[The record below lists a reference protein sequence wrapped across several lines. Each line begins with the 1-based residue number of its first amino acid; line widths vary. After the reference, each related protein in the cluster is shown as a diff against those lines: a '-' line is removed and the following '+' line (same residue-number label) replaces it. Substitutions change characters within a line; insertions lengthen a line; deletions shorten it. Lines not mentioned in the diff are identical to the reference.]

1 MPGASGLTAKSAAAR
16 SFISPFPYL
25 TTSALL
31 AALRRPP
38 LAAQDA
44 ARYEARQAET
54 PRPLCFTLHSQSF
67 HHGLIVSVT
76 DFRYQRRCEFPS
88 NFRTEGHVMA
98 SSSAGLTEAVLY
110 DALVNYLVSMARTVE
125 GAMNRALDAL
135 ISHDSSR
142 TSALPSEVFLLE
154 PRINEMEIVIDEHA
168 IRLLRRGSFSDDE
181 MRLIVAALKIT
192 NDLERIGDLA
202 VNLAQ
207 GAVTLREMPDA
218 RLPEELAPMA
228 IAVRAMVSK
237 SLGALIF
244 RNVEMA
250 TQVLES
256 DDVVDQYRDRI
267 FENLLA
273 GMTQQA
279 TFVSPGLQFILAT
292 RHLERIAD
300 HATNIAEDIIFW
312 VRGLDVRHGRG
323 LSLRPERSEGQSD
336 SEFADQAAEGAGTF
350 ASPETTDVIENSH
363 AFDASVTPACDTER
377 A

>member
-1 MPGASGLTAKSAAAR
+1 MGAT
-16 SFISPFPYL
+16 
-25 TTSALL
+25 
-31 AALRRPP
+31 
-38 LAAQDA
+38 
-44 ARYEARQAET
+44 
-54 PRPLCFTLHSQSF
+54 
-67 HHGLIVSVT
+67 
-76 DFRYQRRCEFPS
+76 
-88 NFRTEGHVMA
+88 
-98 SSSAGLTEAVLY
+98 AGLTEAVLY
-110 DALVNYLVSMARTVE
+110 DTLVNYLVSMARTVE
-125 GAMNRALDAL
+125 GAMNRALDAIVSL
-135 ISHDSSR
+135 ESPR
-142 TSALPSEVFLLE
+142 TSVLPGEVFLLE

-202 VNLAQ
+202 VNLAER
-207 GAVTLREMPDA
+207 VVSLREMQGVQV
-218 RLPEELAPMA
+218 PEELAPMA
-228 IAVRAMVSK
+228 SAVRAMVSK

-267 FENLLA
+267 FEHMLQN
-273 GMTQQA
+273 MTQQP
-279 TFVSPGLQFILAT
+279 TLVSPGMHFILAT

-323 LSLRPERSEGQSD
+323 LATRSGDTDQSGHID
-336 SEFADQAAEGAGTF
+336 S
-350 ASPETTDVIENSH
+350 ASTGDSVITENSH
-363 AFDASVTPACDTER
+363 TLHSDVTPACDTER

>member
-1 MPGASGLTAKSAAAR
+1 
-16 SFISPFPYL
+16 
-25 TTSALL
+25 
-31 AALRRPP
+31 
-38 LAAQDA
+38 
-44 ARYEARQAET
+44 
-54 PRPLCFTLHSQSF
+54 
-67 HHGLIVSVT
+67 
-76 DFRYQRRCEFPS
+76 
-88 NFRTEGHVMA
+88 MA
-98 SSSAGLTEAVLY
+98 STAAGLTEAVLY

-125 GAMNRALDAL
+125 GAMNRSLDAL
-135 ISHDSSR
+135 ISQDSAR
-142 TSALPSEVFLLE
+142 TSALPGEVFLLE
-154 PRINEMEIVIDEHA
+154 SRINEMEIVLDEHA

-207 GAVTLREMPDA
+207 GAVTLREMPGA
-218 RLPEELAPMA
+218 PVPEELAPMA
-228 IAVRAMVSK
+228 GAVRAMVSK

-273 GMTQQA
+273 TMTQQA
-279 TFVSPGLQFILAT
+279 TLVSSGMQFVLAT

-323 LSLRPERSEGQSD
+323 LTMRPDRSEGLD
-336 SEFADQAAEGAGTF
+336 TIDTRGPGTGEATAVAPEPAA
-350 ASPETTDVIENSH
+350 VIENSH
-363 AFDASVTPACDTER
+363 ALDTGVTPACDTER

>member
-1 MPGASGLTAKSAAAR
+1 
-16 SFISPFPYL
+16 
-25 TTSALL
+25 
-31 AALRRPP
+31 
-38 LAAQDA
+38 
-44 ARYEARQAET
+44 
-54 PRPLCFTLHSQSF
+54 
-67 HHGLIVSVT
+67 
-76 DFRYQRRCEFPS
+76 
-88 NFRTEGHVMA
+88 
-98 SSSAGLTEAVLY
+98 
-110 DALVNYLVSMARTVE
+110 
-125 GAMNRALDAL
+125 
-135 ISHDSSR
+135 
-142 TSALPSEVFLLE
+142 
-154 PRINEMEIVIDEHA
+154 MEIVIDEHA
-168 IRLLRRGSFSDDE
+168 LRFLRRGSFSDDE

-192 NDLERIGDLA
+192 NDLERIGGLA

-300 HATNIAEDIIFW
+300 HAIAEDIIFW

-323 LSLRPERSEGQSD
+323 LTLRPERSEGQSD
-336 SEFADQAAEGAGTF
+336 SKFADQAT
-350 ASPETTDVIENSH
+350 
-363 AFDASVTPACDTER
+363 
-377 A
+377 

>member
-1 MPGASGLTAKSAAAR
+1 MAA
-16 SFISPFPYL
+16 
-25 TTSALL
+25 T
-31 AALRRPP
+31 
-38 LAAQDA
+38 
-44 ARYEARQAET
+44 
-54 PRPLCFTLHSQSF
+54 
-67 HHGLIVSVT
+67 
-76 DFRYQRRCEFPS
+76 
-88 NFRTEGHVMA
+88 
-98 SSSAGLTEAVLY
+98 AGLTEVVLY
-110 DALVNYLVSMARTVE
+110 DTLLNYLVSMARTVE
-125 GAMNRALDAL
+125 GAMNRALDAIVSL
-135 ISHDSSR
+135 ENPR
-142 TSALPSEVFLLE
+142 TSVLPGEVFLLE

-168 IRLLRRGSFSDDE
+168 IRLLRRGSLSDDE

-207 GAVTLREMPDA
+207 GAVSLREMPGA
-218 RLPEELAPMA
+218 RIPEELVPMVL
-228 IAVRAMVSK
+228 AVRAMVSK

-267 FENLLA
+267 FEKLLQH
-273 GMTQQA
+273 MTQEP
-279 TFVSPGLQFILAT
+279 TLVSSGMQFILAT

-323 LSLRPERSEGQSD
+323 LTVRP
-336 SEFADQAAEGAGTF
+336 DQ
-350 ASPETTDVIENSH
+350 PDPTDLSSTGNSAITENSQALH
-363 AFDASVTPACDTER
+363 SDVTPACETER

>member
-1 MPGASGLTAKSAAAR
+1 
-16 SFISPFPYL
+16 
-25 TTSALL
+25 
-31 AALRRPP
+31 
-38 LAAQDA
+38 
-44 ARYEARQAET
+44 
-54 PRPLCFTLHSQSF
+54 
-67 HHGLIVSVT
+67 
-76 DFRYQRRCEFPS
+76 
-88 NFRTEGHVMA
+88 MA
-98 SSSAGLTEAVLY
+98 STTAGPTEAVLY
-110 DALVNYLVSMARTVE
+110 DVLVNYLASMARTVE

-135 ISHDSSR
+135 TSPDSAR
-142 TSALPSEVFLLE
+142 TAALPGEVFLLE

-207 GAVTLREMPDA
+207 AAVSLREMPGA
-218 RLPEELAPMA
+218 RIPEELVPMA
-228 IAVRAMVSK
+228 LAVRAMVSK

-244 RNVEMA
+244 RSVEMA
-250 TQVLES
+250 TQVLEN

-273 GMTQQA
+273 SMTQQA
-279 TFVSPGLQFILAT
+279 TLVSSGMQFILAT

-323 LSLRPERSEGQSD
+323 LTMRPNLSEGQGS
-336 SEFADQAAEGAGTF
+336 SGIAGESPVVASPQAAA
-350 ASPETTDVIENSH
+350 VIENSH
-363 AFDASVTPACDTER
+363 AFDAGVTPACDTER

>member
-1 MPGASGLTAKSAAAR
+1 
-16 SFISPFPYL
+16 
-25 TTSALL
+25 
-31 AALRRPP
+31 
-38 LAAQDA
+38 
-44 ARYEARQAET
+44 
-54 PRPLCFTLHSQSF
+54 
-67 HHGLIVSVT
+67 
-76 DFRYQRRCEFPS
+76 
-88 NFRTEGHVMA
+88 MA
-98 SSSAGLTEAVLY
+98 STSAGLTEAVLY
-110 DALVNYLVSMARTVE
+110 DTLVNYLVSMARTVE

-135 ISHDSSR
+135 ISHDISR
-142 TSALPSEVFLLE
+142 TSALPGEVFLLE

-218 RLPEELAPMA
+218 RLPDELAPMA

-256 DDVVDQYRDRI
+256 DDIVDQYRDRI

-323 LSLRPERSEGQSD
+323 LTLLPDSSEESLNSALEGPPVCAGQ
-336 SEFADQAAEGAGTF
+336 EIAETAN
-350 ASPETTDVIENSH
+350 VIENSH
-363 AFDASVTPACDTER
+363 ALDDRVTPACDTDH